1 MPREEPLELL
11 DVAVEHGVLRAAPDL
26 PDQYVFSHGL
36 VQATL
41 YDGLTQSRRVALH
54 RAVGEALEDLYGEDE
69 REVRLT
75 ELAHHFLEAQ
85 HERAI
90 AYARRAGE
98 HAMRQFAYDQAA
110 RLFER
115 ALAGSGPCDP
125 DERIALLQALGEAQM
140 RAGDTDAARATL
152 LEAAESARR
161 HADPQA
167 LARAAL
173 GCAIWGLTF
182 GVDQELVSLLEEA
195 IELLDDPDL
204 LARVTGFLASL
215 LYWSGQTE
223 RRLALCDEALELA
236 RKHGDPET
244 IAYVVSRVMLAR
256 WGPDSVT
263 EHLPLLDELIRRA
276 RTLHNPELELQARS
290 WRISVLME
298 TETPPPSTRRSRA
311 SSRWRESCASRG
323 RWSSCR

>member
-1 MPREEPLELL
+1 MVGSVIGLQFRATTLSRTAKVPREELLELL
-11 DVAVEHGVLRAAPDL
+11 DVAVEHGVLRAAPDV

-54 RAVGEALEDLYGEDE
+54 RDVGEALEDLYGEDE

-110 RLFER
+110 RLFSGPSR
-115 ALAGSGPCDP
+115 SGPCDP

-161 HADPQA
+161 HADPRPWPEQ
-167 LARAAL
+167 RWAA
-173 GCAIWGLTF
+173 
-182 GVDQELVSLLEEA
+182 
-195 IELLDDPDL
+195 P
-204 LARVTGFLASL
+204 
-215 LYWSGQTE
+215 SG
-223 RRLALCDEALELA
+223 D
-236 RKHGDPET
+236 
-244 IAYVVSRVMLAR
+244 
-256 WGPDSVT
+256 
-263 EHLPLLDELIRRA
+263 
-276 RTLHNPELELQARS
+276 
-290 WRISVLME
+290 
-298 TETPPPSTRRSRA
+298 
-311 SSRWRESCASRG
+311 
-323 RWSSCR
+323 